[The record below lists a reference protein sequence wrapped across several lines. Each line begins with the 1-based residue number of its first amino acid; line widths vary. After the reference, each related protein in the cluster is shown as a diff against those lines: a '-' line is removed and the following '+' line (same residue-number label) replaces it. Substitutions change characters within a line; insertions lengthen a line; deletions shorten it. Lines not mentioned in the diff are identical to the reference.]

1 MECDKMASRRLYP
14 LLRIYLDTN
23 VLVSAILESDE
34 EWLKTH
40 PQNQKKLATI
50 AASAELYSKW
60 GPENLKTSVFSVAEF
75 ISKGRTEPFGRKSFE
90 EMFEIA
96 ADKILSKCQILHV
109 NLPFEKLPNVDKR
122 WKKFWQLVNISGK
135 GTAVQKGKPYATM
148 EFSLTLSTDMQLA
161 KSFFGGIPEG
171 FNVRGDFPLF
181 RDVQS
186 SSYTAPA
193 FEILL
198 FSRISE
204 IANALNIHFT
214 DAVHVL
220 CARGEAE
227 FIITN
232 DEAFAKRWKD
242 DPELKN
248 KAGMDVKNSVEFVE
262 FCKKHS
268 FL

>member
-1 MECDKMASRRLYP
+1 MDCDKMGSRRSY
-14 LLRIYLDTN
+14 LLPIYLDTN
-23 VLVSAILESDE
+23 VLVSAILESDG
-34 EWLKTH
+34 EWLKNH
-40 PQNQKKLATI
+40 PQNQKKHAAI

-96 ADKILSKCQILHV
+96 ADKILPKCQILHV

-122 WKKFWQLVNISGK
+122 WKKFWQLVDVRGK
-135 GTAVQKGKPYATM
+135 GTAVQKGKPYGIM

-161 KSFFGGIPEG
+161 KSFFGSIPEG
-171 FNVRGDFPLF
+171 FNMQGDFPLF

-186 SSYTAPA
+186 SSYAAPA

-198 FSRISE
+198 FSKISE
-204 IANALNIHFT
+204 IANSLNIHFT

-220 CARGEAE
+220 YARGEAE
-227 FIITN
+227 SIITN
-232 DEAFAKRWKD
+232 DGPFAKRWKD
-242 DPELKN
+242 DSELKS
-248 KAGMDVKNSVEFVE
+248 KAGIDVKNSVEFVE